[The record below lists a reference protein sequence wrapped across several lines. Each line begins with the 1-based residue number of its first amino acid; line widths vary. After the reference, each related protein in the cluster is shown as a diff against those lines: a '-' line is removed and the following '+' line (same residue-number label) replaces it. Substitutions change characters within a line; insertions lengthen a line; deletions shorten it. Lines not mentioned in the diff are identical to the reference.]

1 MAMQGEVSGSLAR
14 FSSGQFVETPERMV
28 DYSALM
34 CCRFLS
40 HSLSLSP
47 SISLALSFSSPAFSL
62 CLYKS
67 VSSLFLPLSCPLY
80 ASHQTIQ
87 KERAE
92 RKKQQCTVT
101 RQFRAK
107 KTTFASTHQIAL
119 LHLPRHTNMRFYT
132 CLATPKRHVPG
143 HTKLHLESLD
153 TPKGDL
159 TREKKTFTLAHENI
173 S

>member
-1 MAMQGEVSGSLAR
+1 MQGEVSGSLAR

-62 CLYKS
+62 SLQVCLLS
-67 VSSLFLPLSCPLY
+67 LSPSLLSLVRISSNN
-80 ASHQTIQ
+80 T
-87 KERAE
+87 E